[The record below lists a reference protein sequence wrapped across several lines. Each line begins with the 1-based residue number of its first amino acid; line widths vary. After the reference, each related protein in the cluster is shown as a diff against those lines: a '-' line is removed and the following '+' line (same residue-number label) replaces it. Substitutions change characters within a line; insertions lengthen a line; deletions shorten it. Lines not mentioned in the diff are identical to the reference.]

1 MAKTKACVDV
11 TDAEIARGVGKP
23 QIGKHVAAAAGNFDL
38 LAHEFFAFFVSAA
51 RARACF
57 DRCSMRSGSAC
68 GVAIPDLLFF

>member
-38 LAHEFFAFFVSAA
+38 VAHAFFAHSRLQF
-51 RARACF
+51 RNGGR
-57 DRCSMRSGSAC
+57 
-68 GVAIPDLLFF
+68 PDLRG